1 VSEKGPS
8 PVLVLLL
15 TPLLFLGVSL
25 GFLLLLT
32 GSSEAEA
39 GPGGGACSPG
49 DGTAST
55 VDLSTVPMGPIA
67 GYNFDQLV
75 VAANVMNAAQQLG
88 LNARAQQIGVMTAM
102 GESSLQSL
110 TYGDNAINPDGSIA
124 DSIGPFQQQSSWGTT
139 EERLDPFTSATKFY
153 ERLPG
158 VEGWET
164 MEPTLA
170 AHAVQGNADPY
181 FYTTYWDGAG
191 QITAALN
198 GDTTSPFIGGGLD
211 PTLTL
216 AVGDCAQGPIGFPLT
231 KPYDMTDNYGPRP
244 GRVAGASTYH
254 PADDLSGAC
263 GTPVY
268 AIAPGQV
275 TVSDRLTLSVKS
287 PEGYTVSYLHSHATD
302 RSVLVGDSVTMG
314 QQITEIGN
322 EAPSTGCHLDIRVS
336 ALGTTN
342 ADVAALAN
350 DPLAPN
356 WVDPEAFYEL
366 FGQTLCD
373 DTCARNYNE

>member
-1 VSEKGPS
+1 MAEKGS
-8 PVLVLLL
+8 TGVALLL
-15 TPLLFLGVSL
+15 LIPLFFIGIGG
-25 GFLLLLT
+25 GFLLLLA
-32 GSSEAEA
+32 GGNGAE
-39 GPGGGACSPG
+39 GPGGAACGPG

-55 VDLSTVPMGPIA
+55 VNLATVPQGPIA

-88 LNARAQQIGVMTAM
+88 LSARAQQIGVMTAM
-102 GESSLQSL
+102 GESSLKAL

-124 DSIGPFQQQSSWGTT
+124 DSIGVFQQQSSWGTT
-139 EERLDPFTSATKFY
+139 EERLDPFTSATKFF
-153 ERLPG
+153 ERLPT
-158 VEGWET
+158 VANWET

-181 FYTTYWDGAG
+181 FYSTYWDGAG

-198 GDTTSPFIGGGLD
+198 GDTTSALIGGGLD

-216 AVGDCAQGPIGFPLT
+216 AVGNCANGPIGFPLA
-231 KPYDMTDNYGPRP
+231 KPFNMSDNFGPRP
-244 GRVAGASTYH
+244 GRVEGASTYH
-254 PADDLSGAC
+254 PADDLVGAC

-268 AIAPGQV
+268 AIAPGTV

-287 PEGYTVSYLHSHATD
+287 PEGYTVSYLHSHVSD
-302 RSVLVGDSVTMG
+302 RTVAEGDPVTMG
-314 QQITEIGN
+314 QQITAIGN
-322 EAPSTGCHLDIRVS
+322 EAPSTGCHLDIRVN

-342 ADVAALAN
+342 TAVAALAN

-356 WVDPEAFYEL
+356 WVDPEKFYTL

-373 DTCARNYNE
+373 DTCSRNYDE